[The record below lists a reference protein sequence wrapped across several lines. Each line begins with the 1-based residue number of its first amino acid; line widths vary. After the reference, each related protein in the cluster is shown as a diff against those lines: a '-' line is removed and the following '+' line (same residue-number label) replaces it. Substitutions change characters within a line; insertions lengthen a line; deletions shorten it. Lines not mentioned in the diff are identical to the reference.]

1 LETGYFVQSFKYCT
15 EIRKRLSTAILEMK
29 PSNSL
34 STNTELRSTRK
45 ENDTVVSNSQNFP
58 SKQKQEKKR

>member
-1 LETGYFVQSFKYCT
+1 M
-15 EIRKRLSTAILEMK
+15 LEMK

-34 STNTELRSTRK
+34 STNTGLRSTRK
-45 ENDTVVSNSQNFP
+45 ENNTIVSNSQKFP